1 LDGDDDGAVE
11 LPEGGALHEFCIRGL
26 HCTDCATAVKAGLEG
41 RKGVTDASVSMGS
54 GRVCVTYDPGSIDP
68 VDIEKAVRKMGYT
81 VDDGDG
87 DDDGEGTLL
96 RSGEFVATVV
106 AGVLLA
112 VGVVLEVWFADL
124 LSLEVVGLDVR
135 AFHIVLL
142 GSMLFGGP
150 FILRRA
156 VRALATLTFT
166 ADGLMIIAAVG
177 ATAIGEMA
185 EGAAVLFLYSLA
197 ELLEDY
203 SAERNRRSLRA
214 LVALA
219 PRRVS
224 LLRSGGEVETDVE
237 EVRPGDVAL
246 VRPGEMVPVDG
257 QVVRGASS
265 VNEATITGEAAPV
278 PKSTGSRVFAGTM
291 NLDGALE
298 VEVTQLAHDTTLS
311 RIIAL
316 VEEAEERRAP
326 VERFVDRFARYY
338 TPAVVLVA
346 LLVATVPPLV
356 LGADGGTWIY
366 RALMLLVISCP
377 CALAISV
384 PVAVISAVTA
394 GARRGVL
401 FKGGAYL
408 EALSEVDVV
417 AFDKTGTLTTGE
429 PRLVQVVPAPG
440 QTREGVLAIAA
451 GLEASSE
458 HHLADAVLEAARDA
472 GVEGVPVEDFT
483 AVPGKG
489 VEARTAHKGDRLVMG
504 NPDWMR
510 ELGFA
515 MDPSASGPAPGGNTV
530 VMLGQG
536 DELLGTLMFS
546 DTIRPRAREAV
557 ASLGGARTL
566 ILSGDSYEAA
576 KTVADVV
583 GIEEVHAPLLPEGK
597 VSVIRELREA
607 GRRVAMVG
615 DGVND
620 APSLAEAD
628 VGIAMGAIGSD
639 VAMETADVV
648 LMRDDIAL
656 VPAAMVLARRS
667 MSVIRQ
673 NIAAAVT
680 IKLVLAV
687 LVFAGLATL
696 WMAVAIGDM
705 GASLVV
711 ILNALRLGSRGIM
724 DIEHGRP
731 RERAPVSSAE
741 ATTAG

>member
-1 LDGDDDGAVE
+1 MSGERGVAEDHS
-11 LPEGGALHEFCIRGL
+11 EGGALHEFCIRGL
-26 HCTDCATAVKAGLEG
+26 HCTDCVTAVKADLEG
-41 RKGVTDASVSMGS
+41 KKGVTDASISMGS
-54 GRVCVTYDPGSIDP
+54 GRVCVTYDPGSIGP
-68 VDIEKAVRKMGYT
+68 EDIEKAVRKMGYT

-87 DDDGEGTLL
+87 DDDGEETLL

-112 VGVVLEVWFADL
+112 AGVILEVWFADL
-124 LSLEVVGLDVR
+124 LSLDIAWLDVR
-135 AFHIVLL
+135 AFHLVLF

-156 VRALATLTFT
+156 VRALARLTFT

-177 ATAIGEMA
+177 ATAIGAMA

-224 LLRSGGEVETDVE
+224 LLRSGREVETDVE

-257 QVVRGASS
+257 KVAMGASS

-278 PKSTGSRVFAGTM
+278 PKFVGSQVFAGTM
-291 NLDGALE
+291 NMEGALE

-326 VERFVDRFARYY
+326 VERFVDRFAKYY
-338 TPAVVLVA
+338 TPVVVLAA
-346 LLVATVPPLV
+346 LLIATVPPLV
-356 LGADGGTWIY
+356 LGADGGTWFY

-384 PVAVISAVTA
+384 PVAVISAVTS
-394 GARRGVL
+394 GARKGVL

-429 PRLVQVVPAPG
+429 PQLVRVVPAPG
-440 QTREGVLAIAA
+440 QTRERVLAIAA
-451 GLEASSE
+451 GLETGSE
-458 HHLADAVLEAARDA
+458 HHLADAVLEAARGA
-472 GVEGVPVEDFT
+472 GIEGIAVEGFT

-489 VEARTAHKGDRLVMG
+489 VEARTTHPGDRLVMG

-515 MDPSASGPAPGGNTV
+515 MDPSLSGKAHGGNTV

-546 DTIRPRAREAV
+546 DTVRPRAREAV
-557 ASLGGARTL
+557 ASLGGVRTL
-566 ILSGDSYEAA
+566 IVSGDSNEAA
-576 KTVADVV
+576 KAVADVV

-597 VSVIRELREA
+597 VSVLRELRAA
-607 GRRVAMVG
+607 GRSVAMVG

-639 VAMETADVV
+639 VALETADVV
-648 LMRDDIAL
+648 LMRDDISL
-656 VPAAMVLARRS
+656 VPSAMDLARRS
-667 MSVIRQ
+667 MQVIRQ

-680 IKLVLAV
+680 IKVVLAV

-711 ILNALRLGSRGIM
+711 ILNALRLGNRGM
-724 DIEHGRP
+724 RDIEHGEPEGRVP
-731 RERAPVSSAE
+731 ISSAD
-741 ATTAG
+741 APTGG